1 MKLRHFVPVVM
12 IALAVPS
19 FAFSMGEQANEE
31 EKGSA
36 YDMGKKAADAK
47 DWNKAVGLF
56 QKAVSA
62 NPKDHRAYNMLGYSL
77 RHIGKYKEAISA
89 YNTALSLK
97 PDYAE
102 ALEYRGGA
110 FLKAGN
116 LAAAVKDYQTLVKM
130 GSPLA
135 KELKE
140 EIDKVGKASG
150 S

>member
-1 MKLRHFVPVVM
+1 MKLRHFVAVLLV
-12 IALAVPS
+12 ALAIPS
-19 FAFSMGEQANEE
+19 FAFAVGEEAAEE
-31 EKGSA
+31 EKGST
-36 YDMGKKAADAK
+36 YDRGKKAADSK
-47 DWNKAVGLF
+47 EWKKAIGLF

-77 RHIGKYKEAISA
+77 RHVGNYKEAISA
-89 YNTALSLK
+89 YNAALTLK

-110 FLKAGN
+110 YLKAGN
-116 LAAAVKDYQTLVKM
+116 LAAAMKDYQTLVKM

-140 EIDKVGKASG
+140 EIDKARKASG

>member
-1 MKLRHFVPVVM
+1 MKLRHLVAILV
-12 IALAVPS
+12 IALVMPS
-19 FAFSMGEQANEE
+19 FAFSMGEKANEE
-31 EKGSA
+31 EQGSA
-36 YDMGKKAADAK
+36 YDMGKKAADSK
-47 DWNKAVGLF
+47 DWTKAVGLF

-62 NPKDHRAYNMLGYSL
+62 NPKDHRAHNMLGYSL
-77 RHIGKYKEAISA
+77 RHVGKYKEAISA
-89 YNTALSLK
+89 YNAALTLK

-110 FLKAGN
+110 YLKAGN
-116 LAAAVKDYQTLVKM
+116 LAAAMKDYQTLVKM

-140 EIDKVGKASG
+140 EIDKAGKASG